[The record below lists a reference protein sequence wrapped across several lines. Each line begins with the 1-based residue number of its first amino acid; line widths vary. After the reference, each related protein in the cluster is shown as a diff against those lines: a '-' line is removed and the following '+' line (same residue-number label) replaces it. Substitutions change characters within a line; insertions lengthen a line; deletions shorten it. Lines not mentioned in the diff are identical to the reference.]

1 MKRKTKKRSSS
12 TTRRSARR
20 ESGALALGPED
31 RLFVLT
37 GAGVSAES
45 GLPTFRGAGGLWQ
58 GHRVEDVA
66 SPEAWARDPALVW
79 NFYSMRRQA
88 GLSVKPN
95 PAHLALAEAERLL
108 SGHFFLCTQNVD
120 ELHERAGSRRLVHMH
135 GELFKSRCSFCQREP
150 FPDRKQ
156 YPTLAGIPRC
166 QCGALIRPH
175 IVWFGELPFYL
186 PVIMDELNRCTVLLV
201 VGTSGLVYPAA
212 HFVHWANSR
221 YGDGNEPART
231 YYVGP
236 EEPANAAAFTHVF
249 QGKAGKILP
258 GLITLG

>member
-1 MKRKTKKRSSS
+1 MNRRTEKQSS
-12 TTRRSARR
+12 R
-20 ESGALALGPED
+20 LVLDPKD

-45 GLPTFRGAGGLWQ
+45 GLPTFRGADGLWH

-66 SPEAWARDPALVW
+66 SPEAWAHNPELVW

-88 GLSVKPN
+88 LLCAKPN
-95 PAHLALAEAERLL
+95 PAHLALAEAERAL
-108 SGHFFLCTQNVD
+108 GKRFFLCTQNVD
-120 ELHERAGSRRLVHMH
+120 DLHERAGSRRLVHMH
-135 GELFKSRCSFCQREP
+135 GELLQSRCSFCR
-150 FPDRKQ
+150 RKPYHDENA
-156 YPTLAGIPRC
+156 YPTLASIPRC

-175 IVWFGELPFYL
+175 IVWFGELPFHL
-186 PVIMDELNRCTVLLV
+186 RQIMDELNRCTVLLV

-221 YGDGNEPART
+221 YGAGGPPVRT
-231 YYVGP
+231 CYVGP

-258 GLITLG
+258 GLIASA